1 MWTVEIGAVP
11 GECMYEVTGWL
22 TKHHD
27 ASTWPCKVETNLKNG
42 FIERA
47 SSMYDED
54 GIKKIINIKTSFF
67 KSYQNEN
74 KAFMDRRIKDC
85 SLSIKSLDRMLMP
98 VYVWWKSYSKKTSV
112 NKRLISR
119 SLLIKMVIE
128 DSFQMRGVL
137 WRTPDWSVW
146 L

>member
-47 SSMYDED
+47 VICMT
-54 GIKKIINIKTSFF
+54 K
-67 KSYQNEN
+67 
-74 KAFMDRRIKDC
+74 MVLRR
-85 SLSIKSLDRMLMP
+85 
-98 VYVWWKSYSKKTSV
+98 
-112 NKRLISR
+112 
-119 SLLIKMVIE
+119 LLI
-128 DSFQMRGVL
+128 
-137 WRTPDWSVW
+137 
-146 L
+146 